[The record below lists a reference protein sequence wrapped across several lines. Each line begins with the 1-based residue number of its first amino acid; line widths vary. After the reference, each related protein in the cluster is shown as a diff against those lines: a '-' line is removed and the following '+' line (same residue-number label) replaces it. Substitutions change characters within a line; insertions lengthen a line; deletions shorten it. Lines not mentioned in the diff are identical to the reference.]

1 MNNIIKKELSE
12 QKVKKINNKRNK
24 PLPKVIL

>member
-24 PLPKVIL
+24 PLLKVIL